1 MRRSLGMSLNS
12 GVSLL
17 ALAGLGWVGQ
27 AGAQTSAP
35 PSAGQVEEIVVTAQ
49 LREQKLQD
57 VPISISAFNNDFIN
71 ETGAQNV
78 SDLQKYTPGL
88 RVDST
93 STTQPIFEIRGIST
107 NDFGVGT
114 DPSVGIFIDGVYSA
128 RSGEALIFFDDIER
142 VEVLKGP
149 QGTLFGRNTAAGA
162 ISIVTNK
169 PSDQFE
175 GMVDFKTGNYNKEEG
190 TIVLNVPITDTLA
203 VRVDGI
209 VNRRD
214 GYTHN
219 SFDGQDLNDEN
230 NNSTRVALRWRP
242 DANTDVI
249 LSWDHDN
256 TDVTPPT
263 ALGINPYSH
272 NGMNPFGATYDDEV
286 DGRETRI
293 LDAVTLTGTEKFDDL
308 QLTSISSYKFFK
320 TTNLESETGSPDLD
334 RYFDTENLENNHNFY
349 QELRLNGVSGP
360 FTFAAGGSYFYER
373 AKQES
378 KASATVDSIDTT
390 LTAAG
395 VGPLFG
401 ELIGSPQLQSL
412 LWNEQMDNIG
422 QNRSWSLFGDAT
434 YAVTDKLNLTAGL
447 RFTDDAK
454 NFSWYAPP
462 VSVAGAAKVLTPAQ
476 LQTFEFLQGA
486 IGNIIFTPAN
496 LAVQRAAEW
505 TNLSPRFVVDYHWAP
520 DLMTYA
526 SASYGYKAGGF
537 DSVSINSQF
546 QPEKVANYETGI
558 KSQWFDHKV
567 EANLSAYYYEYTNQ
581 QSITLVSTAGSLV
594 PQYQTETGNSDGKG
608 VDAEF
613 VWKPIQDLS
622 IHLTEGFLDANW
634 TKRVA
639 PGTILS
645 PVASGPLFNLS
656 GQPTGEP
663 EFHTVIAADYR
674 YDLDS
679 WGGLRF
685 HADYELTSAERNNAL
700 SRYNNAQIASLVN
713 FSELPG
719 YYKSQNLTDLRV
731 TWNDESDKYEVAF
744 YVNNLFDNRYIATP
758 TDINEITAPSLDTP
772 YVRPN
777 EPRFLGAEFTYR
789 F

>member
-1 MRRSLGMSLNS
+1 MRLSLGTSLQS

-17 ALAGLGWVGQ
+17 VLGGAAWTAAAWAQ
-27 AGAQTSAP
+27 APTNP
-35 PSAGQVEEIVVTAQ
+35 DTVEEIVVTAQ

-57 VPISISAFNNDFIN
+57 VPISISAFNSDFIN
-71 ETGAQNV
+71 ETGSQNV

-114 DPSVGIFIDGVYSA
+114 DPSVGIYVDGVYSA

-169 PSDQFE
+169 PTDDFE
-175 GMVDFKTGNYNKEEG
+175 GLVDFKTGNYNKEEG

-214 GYTHN
+214 GYTYN
-219 SFDGQDLNDEN
+219 SFNGQYLNDEN
-230 NNSTRVALRWRP
+230 NESTRVALRWHP
-242 DANTDVI
+242 DSDTDVI

-272 NGMNPFGATYDDEV
+272 NGGNPFGATYDDEI

-293 LDAVTLTGTEKFDDL
+293 LDGVTLNGSEKFGDL
-308 QLTSISSYKFFK
+308 MLTSISSYKFFK

-349 QELRLNGVSGP
+349 QELRLNGTSGP
-360 FTFAAGGSYFYER
+360 FTFVGGGSYYDER

-378 KASATVDSIDTT
+378 KATATVASIDTT

-395 VGPLFG
+395 VGPLFQ
-401 ELIGSPQLQSL
+401 ELIGSPQLL
-412 LWNEQMDNIG
+412 ALPWNEQMDNIG
-422 QNRSWSLFGDAT
+422 KSRSWSLFGDTT

-447 RFTDDAK
+447 RFTDDSK

-462 VSVAGAAKVLTPAQ
+462 VSVAGVAKVLTPSQ
-476 LQTFEFLQGA
+476 LATYDFLQSL

-496 LAVQRAAEW
+496 LAVDRSAEW
-505 TNLSPRFVVDYHWAP
+505 TNLSPRFVVDYHWTP
-520 DLMTYA
+520 DVMTYA
-526 SASYGYKAGGF
+526 SASYGY
-537 DSVSINSQF
+537 
-546 QPEKVANYETGI
+546 
-558 KSQWFDHKV
+558 
-567 EANLSAYYYEYTNQ
+567 
-581 QSITLVSTAGSLV
+581 
-594 PQYQTETGNSDGKG
+594 
-608 VDAEF
+608 
-613 VWKPIQDLS
+613 
-622 IHLTEGFLDANW
+622 
-634 TKRVA
+634 
-639 PGTILS
+639 
-645 PVASGPLFNLS
+645 
-656 GQPTGEP
+656 
-663 EFHTVIAADYR
+663 
-674 YDLDS
+674 
-679 WGGLRF
+679 
-685 HADYELTSAERNNAL
+685 
-700 SRYNNAQIASLVN
+700 
-713 FSELPG
+713 
-719 YYKSQNLTDLRV
+719 
-731 TWNDESDKYEVAF
+731 
-744 YVNNLFDNRYIATP
+744 
-758 TDINEITAPSLDTP
+758 
-772 YVRPN
+772 
-777 EPRFLGAEFTYR
+777 
-789 F
+789 

>member
-1 MRRSLGMSLNS
+1 MRRSLRKSLQA

-17 ALAGLGWVGQ
+17 AFAGPAW
-27 AGAQTSAP
+27 AAEPAP
-35 PSAGQVEEIVVTAQ
+35 TEGVEEIVVTAQ

-57 VPISISAFNNDFIN
+57 VPISISAFNSDFIN
-71 ETGAQNV
+71 ETGSQNV

-93 STTQPIFEIRGIST
+93 STTQPVFEIRGIST

-128 RSGEALIFFDDIER
+128 RSGEALIFFDDIDR

-175 GMVDFKTGNYNKEEG
+175 GMVDFKTGNYGKEEG

-203 VRVDGI
+203 VRLDGI

-219 SFDGQDLNDEN
+219 SFNGQDLNDEDN
-230 NNSTRVALRWRP
+230 ESTRLALRWHP
-242 DANTDVI
+242 DADTNFI
-249 LSWDHDN
+249 LAWDHDN

-263 ALGINPYSH
+263 ALGINPFSH
-272 NGMNPFGATYDDEV
+272 NGGNPFGATYDDEI

-293 LDAVTLTGTEKFDDL
+293 LDDITLTGTEKFGDL
-308 QLTSISSYKFFK
+308 LLTSISAYKFFK
-320 TTNLESETGSPDLD
+320 TTNLESETGSPDQD
-334 RYFDTENLENNHNFY
+334 RYFDTENVENNHSFY
-349 QELRLNGVSGP
+349 QELRLNGTSGP
-360 FTFAAGGSYFYER
+360 FTFAGGGSYFDER

-378 KASATVDSIDTT
+378 KASATIASIDST

-395 VGPLFG
+395 VGPLFE

-422 QNRSWSLFGDAT
+422 QNRSWSLFGDTT
-434 YAVTDKLNLTAGL
+434 YAVTDQLNLTAGL

-454 NFSWYAPP
+454 RFSWYAPP
-462 VSVAGAAKVLTPAQ
+462 VSVAGAGKVLTPSQ
-476 LQTFEFLQGA
+476 LALFDFLTSPSA

-496 LAVQRAAEW
+496 VAVERSAEW
-505 TNLSPRFVVDYHWAP
+505 TNLSPRFVVDYHWTP
-520 DLMTYA
+520 DVMTYA

-558 KSQWFDHKV
+558 KSQWFNHKV
-567 EANLSAYYYEYTNQ
+567 EANLSGYYYEYTNQ
-581 QSITLVSTAGSLV
+581 QSITLVATAGSLV
-594 PQYQTETGNSDGKG
+594 PQYQTQTGNSDGKG

-613 VWKPIQDLS
+613 VWKPISDLS

-634 TKRVA
+634 SKRVA

-645 PVASGPLFNLS
+645 PIASGPEFNLS

-685 HADYELTSAERNNAL
+685 HADYELTSAERNNDL
-700 SRYNNAQIASLVN
+700 SRYNRAQLVSLVN
-713 FSELPG
+713 FNELPG